1 KRTNNLQSETMNYD
15 KKNPYKN
22 KNPYKIRTAT
32 ANFVRGYD
40 IKPSF
45 LNSTKDNPEEAMYR
59 TIVGTLNLIEKKNT
73 GRLDISDEDIEK
85 GIEANAQRLGIS
97 IDDYHEKMEMITDPK
112 PEENPESDSD
122 ISTETTEPRM

>member
-1 KRTNNLQSETMNYD
+1 MNYKD
-15 KKNPYKN
+15 KNPH
-22 KNPYKIRTAT
+22 KIRTAT

-45 LNSTKDNPEEAMYR
+45 LNSAKDDPNEAMYR

-85 GIEANAQRLGIS
+85 GIEANAQRLGMS
-97 IDDYHEKMEMITDPK
+97 VDDYYEKMEMITDPK
-112 PEENPESDSD
+112 PEENPEFDSES
-122 ISTETTEPRM
+122 STETSEPQM

>member
-1 KRTNNLQSETMNYD
+1 MNY
-15 KKNPYKN
+15 KNR
-22 KNPYKIRTAT
+22 NPHKIRTAT
-32 ANFVRGYD
+32 ANFVRGHD

-45 LNSTKDNPEEAMYR
+45 LNAAKNDPEEAMYR

-112 PEENPESDSD
+112 PAENPESNSEVD
-122 ISTETTEPRM
+122 TETSEPLS